1 MEIPYSCGGTMR
13 FRVLGPVGV
22 DTGDGVERVPGGV
35 QGRALL
41 AALLLRP
48 GALVSVHELAEAVW
62 GERLPADV
70 DNAVHVAVRRL
81 RRALGPAGDRLVTG
95 PRGYRLDLGGEP
107 TDAELFED
115 GCRAARARM
124 GTDPAGAVVLFD
136 HALARWRG
144 PAFGEF
150 AESFARPAA
159 VHLEEERR
167 IAGEDRVEALLR
179 AGSLEEAAASSAQL
193 VAAHPL
199 ADRPVLLLL
208 RSMAAAGRTAEA
220 LEAYQRHLRV
230 LRDELGLDPSPQLRD
245 LHRSILRGDVEGPP
259 RAAAGRARSRLP
271 RRPGTLLGRDDE
283 LAALDSAPVEA
294 GLVTLVGPGG
304 VGKTRLALE
313 LAHRWASTGRPVWWV
328 DLVPVQPG
336 RVVEAIA
343 TATGVEVPPGPDPAG
358 ALSAALETGRG
369 VLVVD
374 NAEHLLEPL
383 CAVVERLL
391 AVAPG
396 MAVVATSRER
406 LALDGEVV
414 RPVHPLPL
422 PAGSDPDN
430 PAVRLFVA
438 RMPGLEQRPDEAD
451 LALVAQLCHRLDG
464 LPLAIE
470 LGAARAGS
478 LGLAALAHR
487 LDERLGELGGGR
499 RTSDPRHG
507 TLRAVVEWSHDLLD
521 DGEAALFRRLAV
533 FPAAFSL
540 DQVEAV
546 CADTSVPAG
555 ATADVL
561 ARLVEK
567 SLVQRIHPDRFRL
580 LETLRAFA
588 AARLEESGESDSFRH
603 RHARDTAARLSRT
616 TPELWTEHEDDAVR
630 TLTQLTPDLHGAWE
644 YAAEHDRPLALRLAG
659 QIYEFAY
666 FRQRLDLLRWGLTV
680 VDWEIG
686 DPHLAAALGTAAAA
700 TWSAGRLSEAAGIA
714 ERGITLA
721 GGPESLAAA
730 LPMEV
735 SADLAM
741 FRDDTDDAVARYRQE
756 AALRHARGEPGLAL
770 LAELAVAH
778 ALANGQRV
786 AEAAPIVAE
795 ALPRAAR
802 SANPTALT
810 WAHYLAAEVAADGDP
825 DRAETHYRIAIDSGR
840 RADCRLFVTMAASS
854 LAALQSRTG
863 SLAAALEAFPDV
875 LDQWVQ
881 LGNDSVLAWTLQQIV
896 VLLARAGAERD
907 AAVLAGALLA
917 RADVQPNFAVDAERI
932 DEALQTIRARLGE
945 QQTAVAIDAGS
956 ALTRTATLHHA
967 RQALAATARALQAS
981 EAAPPRRPG
990 SASTTQMLPVK

>member
-1 MEIPYSCGGTMR
+1 MDAPYPCGGTMR

-22 DTGDGVERVPGGV
+22 ETGDGVERVPGGA

-48 GALVSVHELAEAVW
+48 GALVPVHQLAEAVW

-81 RRALGPAGDRLVTG
+81 RRALGPAAGRLVTG
-95 PRGYRLDLGGEP
+95 PRGYRLDLDGTP
-107 TDAELFED
+107 TDAELFEE
-115 GCRAARARM
+115 GCRAARERM
-124 GTDPAGAVVLFD
+124 GTDPAGAVALFD
-136 HALARWRG
+136 RALARWRG

-159 VHLEEERR
+159 VHLEEQRR

-179 AGSLEEAAASSAQL
+179 AGSLDEATASSARL

-208 RSMAAAGRTAEA
+208 RSLAAAGRTAEA
-220 LEAYQRHLRV
+220 LGAYQRHLRV
-230 LRDELGLDPSPQLRD
+230 LREELGLDPSPQLRD

-259 RAAAGRARSRLP
+259 PAAAGPVRPRLP
-271 RRPGTLLGRDDE
+271 RRPGTLIGRDDE
-283 LAALDSAPVEA
+283 LAALTSAPVDA

-313 LAHRWASTGRPVWWV
+313 LAHGWAASGRPVWWV
-328 DLVPVQPG
+328 DLVPVLPG

-343 TATGVEVPPGPDPAG
+343 AATGVEVPPGPDPAG
-358 ALSAALETGRG
+358 ALSAALQTARG
-369 VLVVD
+369 VLVLD
-374 NAEHLLEPL
+374 NAEHVLEPL
-383 CAVVERLL
+383 GAVVERLL
-391 AVAPG
+391 AHAPG
-396 MAVVATSRER
+396 LAVVATSRER
-406 LALDGEVV
+406 LAVDGEAV
-414 RPVHPLPL
+414 RTVHPLPL

-430 PAVRLFVA
+430 PAVRLFLA
-438 RMPGLEQRPDEAD
+438 RMPGLERRPDDAE
-451 LALVAQLCHRLDG
+451 LALVALLCHRLDG

-478 LGLAALAHR
+478 LGLTALAHR
-487 LDERLGELGGGR
+487 LAERLGELGGGR
-499 RTSDPRHG
+499 RASDPRHG
-507 TLRAVVEWSHDLLD
+507 TMRAVVEWSHDLLD

-546 CADTSVPAG
+546 CADASVPG
-555 ATADVL
+555 AASADVL

-567 SLVQRIHPDRFRL
+567 SLVQRVHPDRFRL

-588 AARLEESGESDSFRH
+588 ASRLEESGQSHAFRD
-603 RHARDTAARLSRT
+603 RHACDTAARLTRT
-616 TPELWTEHEDDAVR
+616 TPGLWTEQEDVAVR
-630 TLTQLTPDLHGAWE
+630 TLTVLTPDLHAAWE

-659 QIYEFAY
+659 EIYEFAY

-680 VDWEIG
+680 VDWELA
-686 DPHLAAALGTAAAA
+686 DPDLAAALGTAAAA
-700 TWSAGRLSEAAGIA
+700 TWSAGRLSEAAAIA

-756 AALRHARGEPGLAL
+756 AALRHARGEAGLAL

-786 AEAAPIVAE
+786 AEAAAIVAE
-795 ALPRAAR
+795 AMPRAVR
-802 SANPTALT
+802 SANPTALA
-810 WAHYLAAEVAADGDP
+810 WAHYLAAEVAADSDP
-825 DRAETHYRIAIDSGR
+825 DRAESHYRIAIESGG
-840 RADCRLFVTMAASS
+840 RADSRLFVTMAASS
-854 LAALQSRTG
+854 LAALHSRTG
-863 SLAAALEAFPDV
+863 SVTAALDAFPDV

-896 VLLARAGAERD
+896 VLLARAGAEED

-932 DEALQTIRARLGE
+932 DEALQTVRARLGE
-945 QQTAVAIDAGS
+945 HRTMVAIDAGS
-956 ALTRTATLHHA
+956 AFTHTATLQHA
-967 RQALAATARALQAS
+967 RRALAATARAVQAS
-981 EAAPPRRPG
+981 PSPRPRRP
-990 SASTTQMLPVK
+990 SSRSTATGVR

>member
-1 MEIPYSCGGTMR
+1 MR

-22 DTGDGVERVPGGV
+22 DTGDGVERVPGGA

-48 GALVSVHELAEAVW
+48 GTLVSTHQLAEAVW
-62 GERLPADV
+62 GERPPADV

-95 PRGYRLDLGGEP
+95 PRGYRLDLDGEP

-115 GCRAARARM
+115 GCRAARARLS
-124 GTDPAGAVVLFD
+124 TDPAGAVALFD
-136 HALARWRG
+136 RALAHWRG
-144 PAFGEF
+144 QAFGEC

-159 VHLEEERR
+159 VHLEEQRR
-167 IAGEDRVEALLR
+167 IAAEDRVEALLR
-179 AGSLEEAAASSAQL
+179 AGSLDEAAASSAGL
-193 VAAHPL
+193 VATHPL
-199 ADRPVLLLL
+199 AVRPIVLLM
-208 RSMAAAGRTAEA
+208 RSLAAAGRTAEA

-259 RAAAGRARSRLP
+259 RAPAGPMRPRLP
-271 RRPGTLLGRDDE
+271 RRPGTLIGRDE
-283 LAALDSAPVEA
+283 ELTALAAAPVEA

-313 LAHRWASTGRPVWWV
+313 LAHRWASAGRSVWWV
-328 DLVPVQPG
+328 DLVPVQPA

-343 TATGVEVPPGPDPAG
+343 AATGVEVPPGKDPAG
-358 ALSAALETGRG
+358 ALSAALETARG
-369 VLVVD
+369 VLVLD
-374 NAEHLLEPL
+374 N
-383 CAVVERLL
+383 VERLL
-391 AVAPG
+391 EPVCAVLERLLAHAPE

-406 LALDGEVV
+406 LALDGEAV
-414 RPVHPLPL
+414 RTVPALLL

-430 PAVRLFVA
+430 PAVRLFLA
-438 RMPGLEQRPDEAD
+438 RMPGLEPRPDDAD

-478 LGLAALAHR
+478 LGLAALAHQ
-487 LDERLGELGGGR
+487 LAERLGELGGGS

-507 TLRAVVEWSHDLLD
+507 TLRAVVEWSHDLL
-521 DGEAALFRRLAV
+521 GAEEAALFHKLAV

-540 DQVEAV
+540 DQIEAV
-546 CADTSVPAG
+546 CADASVPPG
-555 ATADVL
+555 GTADVL

-567 SLVQRIHPDRFRL
+567 SLVQRVHPDRFRL

-588 AARLEESGESDSFRH
+588 AARLEESGESRSYRD
-603 RHARDTAARLSRT
+603 RHARDTAARLTRT
-616 TPELWTEHEDDAVR
+616 TPELWTEHEEAAVS
-630 TLTQLTPDLHGAWE
+630 TLTRLTPDLHWAWE
-644 YAAEHDRPLALRLAG
+644 YAVEHDRPLALRLAG
-659 QIYEFAY
+659 EIYEFAY

-680 VDWEIG
+680 VDWEFEAP
-686 DPHLAAALGTAAAA
+686 DLAAALGTAAAA
-700 TWSAGRLSEAAGIA
+700 TWSAGRLSEAAAIA
-714 ERGITLA
+714 ERGISLA
-721 GGPESLAAA
+721 GGPESLPAA

-741 FRDDTDDAVARYRQE
+741 FRDDTDGAVARYRQE
-756 AALRHARGEPGLAL
+756 AALRHARGEAGLAL

-795 ALPRAAR
+795 AMPRAAR
-802 SANPTALT
+802 SANPTALA
-810 WAHYLAAEVAADGDP
+810 WAHYLAAELAADRDP
-825 DRAETHYRIAIDSGR
+825 DQAETHYRIAIESGR
-840 RADCRLFVTMAASS
+840 RADSRLFVTMAASS

-863 SLAAALEAFPDV
+863 SVAAALEAFPDV
-875 LDQWVQ
+875 LEQWVQ

-896 VLLARAGAERD
+896 VLLARAGAEED

-917 RADVQPNFAVDAERI
+917 RADVHPNFAVDAERI
-932 DEALQTIRARLGE
+932 HEALQAVRARLGE
-945 QQTAVAIDAGS
+945 RRTVLAMDAGS
-956 ALTRTATLHHA
+956 ALTRTETLHHA
-967 RQALAATARALQAS
+967 RRALA
-981 EAAPPRRPG
+981 RPAG
-990 SASTTQMLPVK
+990 